1 MSTLYL
7 EPKVTAALGPT
18 NTGKTHL
25 AVERM
30 LARSSGVIG
39 LPLRLLAREIY
50 DRVAQQ
56 KGPSAVALVTG
67 EERIA
72 PAGARYFV
80 CTVEAM
86 PQNRETAFVAVDE
99 IQLAADLE
107 RGHVFTD
114 RLLHA
119 RGTEETM
126 LLGAETMRPLVRAL
140 VPEAVHDRRERFS
153 QLTHVGPTKLTRL
166 PRRSA
171 IVAFSAEEVYAIA
184 ELMRRHRGG
193 AAVVMGA
200 LSPRT
205 RNAQVELYQS
215 GEVDFIVATDA
226 IGMGLN
232 LDVDHVAFASLSKF
246 DGARRRGLTP
256 AEIAQIA
263 GRAGRFRQDGT
274 FGVTGDCKPIPEDV
288 VARVVAHEFDP
299 VAAIQWRNAALEFA
313 SLESL
318 QASLETPSPGP
329 TLRRA
334 REAVDEIAL
343 KALADDPE
351 IAGHARGEAAVRRL
365 WAACQL
371 PDFRRVT
378 VDLHVRLIGRIARA
392 LLTPPGR
399 LPETWIAAE
408 AEKLDRTEGDVD
420 ALSSRLAHIRT
431 WTYAANRADWLA
443 DPEHWRDATRAIEE
457 RLSDALHEKLTQRF
471 VDRRS
476 NAILRGLRMKADL
489 AAAVNEKGE
498 IEVEGHFVGEVKGL
512 AFRADT
518 RGDRIDQRALANAAA
533 RAVKPEIDRRL
544 GALARAGDDDLRLD
558 DEGRVHWRGDPV
570 ARLAPGPHALA
581 PSIALIGGELG
592 AAPAQERAARRVEA
606 WLAAEIARDLAP
618 LERLR
623 EAGRDGTLKGL
634 ARGLAHRLVEN
645 LGALERRAHE
655 DVVAELSGAE
665 RRAIRELGVRLG
677 EHSVFLPAL
686 LKPRPT
692 RLLALLF
699 AAGSQGG
706 GARAL
711 LPPPGRVSLPAPER
725 GRDAALG
732 VAGYRRFGGLAVRLD
747 MLERLADALREARKT
762 ASEAPFAVDPATA
775 ALLGC
780 SREELHSVLRGL
792 GYRPV
797 KPPKDAPPAPD
808 APALWRAPRPRRART
823 ASPPARPTASPFEA
837 LAELKPSEPK
847 ATARRRRK
855 RPRRA

>member
-1 MSTLYL
+1 MNRF

-50 DRVAQQ
+50 DRIARE

-67 EERIA
+67 EEKIA
-72 PAGARYFV
+72 PASARYFV

-86 PQNRETAFVAVDE
+86 PRRRATAFAAVDE
-99 IQLAADLE
+99 IQLAADPE
-107 RGHVFTD
+107 RGHVFTE

-126 LLGAETMRPLVRAL
+126 LLGAETMRPLVRGL

-153 QLTHVGPTKLTRL
+153 KLTHAGPIKLTRL

-232 LDVDHVAFASLSKF
+232 LDVDHVAFARLTKF
-246 DGARRRGLTP
+246 DGARRRALTP
-256 AEIAQIA
+256 AELAQIA

-274 FGVTGDCKPIPEDV
+274 FGTTGSCKPIPEDV
-288 VARVVAHEFDP
+288 AARVEAHEFEP
-299 VAAIQWRNAALEFA
+299 VQAIQWRNAALDFVSVESLKA
-313 SLESL
+313 SLD
-318 QASLETPSPGP
+318 APSP
-329 TLRRA
+329 LSALKRA

-343 KALADDPE
+343 AALADDPE
-351 IAGHARGEAAVRRL
+351 IAAHLKSEAAVRRL
-365 WAACQL
+365 WAVCQL
-371 PDFRRVT
+371 PDFRRAT
-378 VDLHVRLIGRIARA
+378 VDLHVRLVGRIARA
-392 LLTPPGR
+392 LLAPPGR

-408 AEKLDRTEGDVD
+408 AEKLDRADGDVD
-420 ALSSRLAHIRT
+420 ALAARLAHIRT

-443 DPEHWRDATRAIEE
+443 DPERWRDTTRAIEE
-457 RLSDALHEKLTQRF
+457 RLSDALHERLTQRF

-476 NAILRGLRMKADL
+476 NAILRGLRLKTDL

-498 IEVEGHFVGEVKGL
+498 IEVEGHFVGEVRGL
-512 AFRADT
+512 TFHADK
-518 RGDRIDQRALANAAA
+518 RGERVDHRALANAAA

-544 GALARAGDDDLRLD
+544 GALARAGEEDLRLD
-558 DEGRVHWRGDPV
+558 DEGRVHWRGEPV
-570 ARLAPGPHALA
+570 ARLMPGPQELS
-581 PSIALIGGELG
+581 PNVALIGGDLGG
-592 AAPAQERAARRVEA
+592 AAAQERAARRIES
-606 WLAAEIARDLAP
+606 WLAGEIARDLAP

-623 EAGRDGTLKGL
+623 AAGRDGALTGL
-634 ARGLAHRLVEN
+634 ARGLAHRLIEN
-645 LGALERRAHE
+645 LGSLERGAHE
-655 DVVAELSGAE
+655 DVIAALSAAE
-665 RRAIRELGVRLG
+665 RRAVRALGVRLG
-677 EHSVFLPAL
+677 EHSVFLGAL
-686 LKPRPT
+686 LKPRPA
-692 RLLALLF
+692 RLLALLH
-699 AAGSQGG
+699 AAGPRGRG
-706 GARAL
+706 ERAF
-711 LPPPGRVSLPAPER
+711 LPQPGRVSLPAPET
-725 GRDAALG
+725 GRDAALAA
-732 VAGYRRFGGLAVRLD
+732 AGYRRFGSLAVRLD
-747 MLERLADALREARKT
+747 MLERLADALREARK
-762 ASEAPFAVDPATA
+762 AAGAAAFAVGPEMA
-775 ALLGC
+775 ALIGA
-780 SREELHSVLRGL
+780 SREELGGVLRGL
-792 GYRPV
+792 GYRSVRPS
-797 KPPKDAPPAPD
+797 KDTPPAADAPE
-808 APALWRAPRPRRART
+808 LWRAARPRRARS
-823 ASPPARPTASPFEA
+823 ADRPPPAASPFEA
-837 LAELKPSEPK
+837 LAELKPKPV
-847 ATARRRRK
+847 APRRRK

>member
-1 MSTLYL
+1 MSTDRF

-39 LPLRLLAREIY
+39 LPLRLLAREVY
-50 DRVAQQ
+50 DRVARE
-56 KGPSAVALVTG
+56 KGPGAVALVTG

-72 PAGARYFV
+72 PPGARYFV

-86 PQNRETAFVAVDE
+86 PREREAAFVGVDE
-99 IQLAADLE
+99 IQLAADPE
-107 RGHVFTD
+107 RGHVFTE

-140 VPEAVHDRRERFS
+140 VPEADHDRRERFS
-153 QLTHVGPTKLTRL
+153 KLTHVGPIKLTRL

-232 LDVDHVAFASLSKF
+232 LDVDHVAFARLSKF
-246 DGARRRGLTP
+246 DGARRRPLTA

-263 GRAGRFRQDGT
+263 GRAGRFRSDGA
-274 FGVTGDCKPIPEDV
+274 FGTTGGCKPIPEEI
-288 VARVVAHEFDP
+288 VARVEAHEFDP
-299 VAAIQWRNAALEFA
+299 VQAIQWRNADLDFATIESLSA
-313 SLESL
+313 SLE
-318 QASLETPSPGP
+318 APSPLP
-329 TLRRA
+329 ALRRA

-343 KALADDPE
+343 KTLAEDPE
-351 IAGHARGEAAVRRL
+351 IAPQLRSEAAVRRL

-371 PDFRRVT
+371 PDFRRAT
-378 VDLHVRLIGRIARA
+378 VDLHVRLVGRIARA

-399 LPETWIAAE
+399 LAESWIAAE

-420 ALSSRLAHIRT
+420 ALSARLAHIRT

-443 DPEHWRDATRAIEE
+443 DPGRWRDQTRAIEE
-457 RLSDALHEKLTQRF
+457 RLSDALHEKLTLRF

-476 NAILRGLRMKADL
+476 NAILRGLRLKADL
-489 AAAVNEKGE
+489 AAAVNDKGE
-498 IEVEGHFVGEVKGL
+498 IEVEGHFVGEVRGL
-512 AFRADT
+512 TFHADK
-518 RGDRIDQRALANAAA
+518 RGDRIDAKALANAAA

-544 GALARAGDDDLRLD
+544 GALARAGEDELRLD
-558 DEGRVHWRGDPV
+558 DEGRIHWREHPV
-570 ARLAPGPHALA
+570 ARLASGPHALA
-581 PSIALIGGELG
+581 PAVTLIGGELG
-592 AAPAQERAARRVEA
+592 GAAALERAARRVEA
-606 WLAAEIARDLAP
+606 WLVGEIARELAP

-623 EAGRDGTLKGL
+623 EAGRDGSLKGL

-655 DVVAELSGAE
+655 DVVAALSGAE
-665 RRAIRELGVRLG
+665 RRAVRALGVRLG
-677 EHSVFLPAL
+677 EHSVFLPEL
-686 LKPRPT
+686 LKPRPA
-692 RLLALLF
+692 RLLALLH
-699 AAGSQGG
+699 AAGPQGG
-706 GARAL
+706 GARPV
-711 LPPPGRVSLPAPER
+711 LPQPGRVSLPAPEP
-725 GRDAALG
+725 GRDAALAA
-732 VAGYRRFGGLAVRLD
+732 VGYRRLGALAVRLD
-747 MLERLADALREARKT
+747 MLERLADALRDARK
-762 ASEAPFAVDPATA
+762 AAGPSAFAAAPEHA
-775 ALLGC
+775 ALIGA
-780 SREELHSVLRGL
+780 SREELGRVLRAL
-792 GYRPV
+792 GYRRV
-797 KPPKDAPPAPD
+797 TPAEPGPPD
-808 APALWRAPRPRRART
+808 AEAPELWRAPRPRRPRPAPR
-823 ASPPARPTASPFEA
+823 SARPADSPFEA
-837 LAELKPSEPK
+837 LAELKPKP
-847 ATARRRRK
+847 AAPPRRR